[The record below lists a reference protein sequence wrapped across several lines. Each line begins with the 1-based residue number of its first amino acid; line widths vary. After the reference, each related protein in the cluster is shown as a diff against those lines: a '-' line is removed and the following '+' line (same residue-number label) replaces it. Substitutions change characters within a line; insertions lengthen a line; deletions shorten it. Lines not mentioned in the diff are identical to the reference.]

1 MAEGSLLKM
10 TEEEARLASHL
21 GRFVQ
26 CKTVSNMDVDKYD
39 WGEFEK
45 LHAAFKEFYP
55 HVYAEME
62 VEVVGRAGL
71 QFCLKAERPTKKP
84 LLLMAH
90 QDVVEIGDPAK
101 WNFAPFGGDV
111 IDGCL
116 CGRGCTD
123 CKALC
128 LTELEAV
135 EALLAKGYRPDYDL
149 YISLGYSEE
158 VYLNNDVD
166 GAELLVRNLEKKGV
180 QLGAVIDEGGAIDKG
195 PNGEYLARI
204 GLQEKA
210 SVNYELYMDTPGGHS
225 CTPGKTTA
233 LGQLARAIVNIEDHP
248 FPYRLTPMA
257 IVQLKAQAPYV
268 APERQALYAD
278 PEGHWEELKALAET
292 DKVLDGMFHTTV
304 AFTMAS
310 GSLQPNVLP
319 SHATVQFNTR
329 ILEGDTVQSVLD
341 YLKELLPE
349 GVQIRNICGPDPMPA
364 APLDSHLVKVTE
376 KVLKDMYGDKVRI
389 IPFLMIGC
397 TDSRFYKRITDSQI
411 MFSGMLKDNRWGPAH
426 MVNEKLPVDAL
437 PKGVEFM
444 TRLIENY

>member
-1 MAEGSLLKM
+1 M

-21 GRFVQ
+21 QRFVQ
-26 CKTVSNMDVDKYD
+26 CKTVSNMDVDNYD

-45 LHAAFKEFYP
+45 LHAAFQEFYP
-55 HVYAEME
+55 HIYKEME
-62 VEVVGRAGL
+62 VEEVGRAGM
-71 QFCLKAERPTKKP
+71 QFCLKADHPVKKP

-101 WNFAPFGGDV
+101 WDFPPFEGKL

-116 CGRGCTD
+116 CGRGATD

-135 EALLAKGYRPDYDL
+135 EALLAKGFRPDFDL

-180 QLGAVIDEGGAIDKG
+180 RLGAVIDEGGSMYLG
-195 PNGEYLARI
+195 PDGEYLARV

-210 SVNYELYMDTPGGHS
+210 SVNYELYVDTPGGHS

-233 LGQLARAIVNIEDHP
+233 LGRLAQAIVNIENHP
-248 FPYRLTPMA
+248 LPYRLTPMA
-257 IVQLKAQAPYV
+257 IVQLKAQAPY
-268 APERQALYAD
+268 AEPERKTLYAD
-278 PEGHWEELKALAET
+278 PEGHWEELKALAEE

-310 GSLQPNVLP
+310 GSKQPNVLP

-329 ILEGDTVQSVLD
+329 ILEGDTVQSVLE
-341 YLKELLPE
+341 YLQGLLPE
-349 GVQIRNICGPDPMPA
+349 GVKIRNICGPDPMPA
-364 APLDSHLVKVTE
+364 APQDSHLVKVTE
-376 KVLKDMYGDKVRI
+376 KVLKDMYGDKVHI

-411 MFSGMLKDNRWGPAH
+411 MFSGFLHDDRWGAAH
-426 MVNEKLPVDAL
+426 MANEKLPVDAL
-437 PKGVEFM
+437 PKGVEFI
-444 TRLIENY
+444 TKLIENY

>member
-1 MAEGSLLKM
+1 M
-10 TEEEARLASHL
+10 TDEEAKLAAHL
-21 GRFVQ
+21 QRFVQ
-26 CKTVSNMDVDKYD
+26 CKTVSNMDVNKYD

-45 LHAAFKEFYP
+45 LHAAFREYYP
-55 HVYAEME
+55 HVFSEME
-62 VEVVGRAGL
+62 VEYVGRAGL
-71 QFCLKAERPTKKP
+71 QFCLKAAHPVKKP

-90 QDVVEIGDPAK
+90 QDVVETGDLSK
-101 WNFAPFGGDV
+101 WNFPPFEGKI

-123 CKALC
+123 CKVLC
-128 LTELEAV
+128 LAELEAV

-158 VYLNNDVD
+158 VYLDNDVD

-180 QLGAVIDEGGAIDKG
+180 HLGAVIDEGGAMDIG
-195 PNGEYLARI
+195 PHGELLARI

-233 LGQLARAIVNIEDHP
+233 LGQLAQAIVNIENHP
-248 FPYRLTPMA
+248 FPYRLTPLAAM
-257 IVQLKAQAPYV
+257 QLKAQAPYA

-278 PEGHWEELKALAET
+278 PEGHWEELKALASE
-292 DKVLDGMFHTTV
+292 DKVLDAMFHTTV

-310 GSLQPNVLP
+310 ASLQPNVLP
-319 SHATVQFNTR
+319 SHAAVQFNTR
-329 ILEGDTVQSVLD
+329 ILEGDTVQSVMD
-341 YLKELLPE
+341 YFKALLPE

-364 APLDSHLVKVTE
+364 APVDSHLVKVTE
-376 KVLKDMYGDKVRI
+376 KVLKDMYGDKVHV
-389 IPFLMIGC
+389 IPFLMLGC

-411 MFSGMLKDNRWGPAH
+411 MFGGLIKDGRWGAAH

-437 PKGVEFM
+437 PKGVEFI
-444 TRLIENY
+444 TKIIENY